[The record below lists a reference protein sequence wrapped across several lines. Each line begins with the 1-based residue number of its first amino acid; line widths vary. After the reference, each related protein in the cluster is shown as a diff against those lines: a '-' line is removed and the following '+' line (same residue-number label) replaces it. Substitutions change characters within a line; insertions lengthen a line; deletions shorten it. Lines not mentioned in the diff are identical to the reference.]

1 MPVPGPIVTDSTNT
15 QTQTQASLSAGQT
28 NSTTG
33 ANTQG
38 TGNVATANTYAPWQQ
53 ALQQQA
59 GGAVGSFI
67 QSGNL
72 PGTFGA
78 PQQVFDAYSANYDRF
93 VAPQIAAQGGAGA
106 PAIASNKALGLQQ
119 LAGQVYQNQAS
130 NFSAG
135 IGQAGNLGFSA
146 LGNSSNQ
153 SQQNSTDTTANGNW
167 QQEMA
172 DLMRLASASSSTV
185 TQFP

>member
-1 MPVPGPIVTDSTNT
+1 MAGPVITTTDGKLD
-15 QTQTQASLSAGQT
+15 QTQTQGSLSAGQT
-28 NSTTG
+28 QSNTG

-38 TGNVATANTYAPWQQ
+38 TGNVATANTYSPWQQ
-53 ALQQQA
+53 QLQQQA
-59 GGAVGSFI
+59 GQAVGSFI

-78 PQQVFDAYSANYDRF
+78 PQAVFDAYSANYDRF

-119 LAGQVYQNQAS
+119 LAGQVYQNQAG
-130 NFSAG
+130 NYAAG
-135 IGQAGNLGFSA
+135 IGQAGNLAFA
-146 LGNSSNQ
+146 AQGNTSNQ
-153 SQQNSTDTTANGNW
+153 SSQNSTDTTANGNW

-185 TQFP
+185 TQYP